1 MQEDRCPAERSEP
14 KGPFRGWQERHGIV
28 VSIATSAAF
37 CYCLPLAVAN
47 LLAETLADL
56 SWMEVEAF
64 GGAQGCQLAAI
75 NTGYVF
81 LPSHSFNSPHSL
93 PTVTQSIAE
102 LLCFALPRLRR

>member
-14 KGPFRGWQERHGIV
+14 KGPFRGWQERHGIAV
-28 VSIATSAAF
+28 ISATSSAF

-75 NTGYVF
+75 NTSYVF
-81 LPSHSFNSPHSL
+81 LPSHSLHSHH
-93 PTVTQSIAE
+93 
-102 LLCFALPRLRR
+102 